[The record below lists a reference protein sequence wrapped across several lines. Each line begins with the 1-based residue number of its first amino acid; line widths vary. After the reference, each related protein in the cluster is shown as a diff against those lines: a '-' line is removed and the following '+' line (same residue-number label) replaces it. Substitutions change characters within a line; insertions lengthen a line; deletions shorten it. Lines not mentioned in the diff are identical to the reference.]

1 LLEAPASSSSA
12 YGQLLVRAD
21 PPSSQEIERARLL
34 VATCADTARPAM
46 LEIAQQTLH
55 AVRDIPH
62 VDLTHFD
69 LAPQAISLL
78 GSAVAERY
86 RVAPVMLW
94 HDAVVIAVAELP
106 DKDALRTALRSA
118 ATYRL
123 RACACGAN

>member
-1 LLEAPASSSSA
+1 
-12 YGQLLVRAD
+12 
-21 PPSSQEIERARLL
+21 
-34 VATCADTARPAM
+34 M

-123 RACACGAN
+123 RACACGAY